1 MKSDNF
7 CSDDNGASTPRAAGR
22 PPPQAQRTH
31 AALRWVCCVLLSVLV
46 QLGAPAAS
54 AQGPARP
61 APAASG
67 DGLARMRADQAWL
80 VDQIGPRPGGSAA
93 EQAGAD
99 GVAAR
104 LRAAGW
110 DPQPIIR
117 PSNLIACRGAPRRVF
132 LAHIDSVPGSPGA
145 VDNAAAVAVL
155 LELARDPA
163 PQDLCLAFPD
173 REELGLEGS
182 AAMAAHGPWGAAP
195 PELAV
200 ALDLVGHGELRVMGL
215 GRRWSDSGLAW
226 LHAATAGGAGV
237 PFVHRLYSRA
247 LPHMERSDHAPF
259 ADRGSPALLVFG
271 VGEGEIFDRY
281 HQPTDDLLRGQPGDG
296 AALIDALRFVQ
307 GLARAP
313 PMPPPVPGG
322 EALHIGGLLLPSAW
336 AWVCFGLAVALCLV
350 DLRRP
355 PPLLRLLWVPPLAV
369 GLGAVGAA
377 LSVAAFDLM
386 LPWGAARGL
395 RPPAVTAEQTADA
408 VMGLPTRGWWAGALL
423 TPVIAVLLLI
433 GARYATRR
441 LLPDPRL
448 SPWAATLSA
457 GAALALDPMLAGVFA
472 AAALAARVHPALA
485 AAPAALLL
493 RPDALRQ
500 LAFHG
505 LIEPAGWGALCGLL
519 ALGLAAR
526 AHRGAAQA
534 PPPPSDAGREHRG

>member
-1 MKSDNF
+1 MKPDNL
-7 CSDDNGASTPRAAGR
+7 CSGADHSSTAHAAPRLPLHPWRR
-22 PPPQAQRTH
+22 P
-31 AALRWVCCVLLSVLV
+31 AALRWVCCVLLVILAQFGATSV
-46 QLGAPAAS
+46 S
-54 AQGPARP
+54 AQSPSRP
-61 APAASG
+61 APAAAG

-93 EQAGAD
+93 EQAAAD

-110 DPQPIIR
+110 DPQPVVR
-117 PSNLIACRGAPRRVF
+117 PTNLLACRGLPRRVF
-132 LAHIDSVPGSPGA
+132 LAHIDTVPNSPGA

-155 LELARDPA
+155 LELARDPT
-163 PQDLCLAFPD
+163 PRDLCLAFPD

-226 LHAATAGGAGV
+226 LHAATAGRAGV

-259 ADRGSPALLVFG
+259 ADRGTPALLVFG
-271 VGEGEIFDRY
+271 VGDGEVFDRY
-281 HQPTDDLLRGQPGDG
+281 HQPTDDLVRGQSGDG

-313 PMPPPVPGG
+313 PIPAPTPGG
-322 EALHIGGLLLPSAW
+322 EALHLGGLLLPSAW
-336 AWVCFGLAVALCLV
+336 VWVCLGPAIALCLV

-355 PPLLRLLWVPPLAV
+355 PPLHRLLWVPPLAL
-369 GLGAVGAA
+369 GLGAVGGAV
-377 LSVAAFDLM
+377 SVVVFEVV
-386 LPWGAARGL
+386 LPWGAERGL
-395 RPPAVTAEQTADA
+395 RPPAVAAEQTADA
-408 VMGLPTRGWWAGALL
+408 VMGLSARGWWAGALIS
-423 TPVIAVLLLI
+423 PVIALLLLVL
-433 GARYATRR
+433 ARRAART

-448 SPWAATLSA
+448 STWAATLSA

-472 AAALAARVHPALA
+472 GAALAARAHPALA

-505 LIEPAGWGALCGLL
+505 LIEPAAWGALCCLL

-526 AHRGAAQA
+526 SPPRAASAPTAPSHLGRVPRG
-534 PPPPSDAGREHRG
+534 